1 MPANL
6 VFVFFLM
13 IKGRYFRKKIMDI
26 QRRLATSESR
36 RAANKGRVF
45 FKKGQLLTDILTAG
59 IFTPN
64 LFQQTLWH
72 VEHW

>member
-1 MPANL
+1 
-6 VFVFFLM
+6 
-13 IKGRYFRKKIMDI
+13 MDI

-36 RAANKGRVF
+36 RAAKKGRVF